1 MRFSQNTLQIHRKR
15 ACRYDLSLT
24 PVGSSERRLKM
35 TAIYARQSVDRAD
48 SISIEQ
54 QIDLCKYEA
63 RGEACKIY
71 IDRGYSGKNTNR
83 PQFTQ
88 MMSDI
93 RDGLINSVIVYKLDR
108 ISRSILDFSTM
119 MEQFGK
125 FRVQFISAT
134 EKFDT
139 SSPMGKAMLNICIV
153 FAQLERETI
162 QKRVADAYFSRSQKS
177 FYMGGPIPF
186 GFRKIPAVI
195 DGIHTSMYETEP
207 EEAKQIRLIYELY
220 SQPNISFGNIID
232 RLRELGLTKRGKD
245 WERPRIRDI
254 LINPIYVKAD
264 LNVYNFFKD
273 HGAELANAPED
284 FIGVNGCYYY
294 KDRSS
299 ERSKNTV
306 LEGNHIVLAPHKG
319 IIEPELWLKCREKCL
334 GQKQLKPVQKA
345 KNSWLAGKIK
355 CGECG
360 YALVAKEFRSRRD
373 RYLLCS
379 HRLNAKACE
388 GAGTLH
394 TREIEQLVYSEMRKK
409 LAQFKTL
416 SKAKIDAPNAELT
429 RLNIE
434 SAQIDKEIGSLL
446 ERVRDSDNALFRY
459 INERVGELD
468 RRKSDID
475 ERIRK
480 LQQKKNVPVPE
491 IENHLTMWDELTFD
505 DKRQVANALIKV
517 IYATENRVTIQ
528 WKI

>member
-1 MRFSQNTLQIHRKR
+1 MI
-15 ACRYDLSLT
+15 
-24 PVGSSERRLKM
+24 
-35 TAIYARQSVDRAD
+35 AIYARQSVDRAD

-54 QIDLCKYEA
+54 QIEFCKYEV
-63 RGEACKIY
+63 RGEAYKTY

-83 PQFTQ
+83 PQFMQ
-88 MMSDI
+88 MISDI
-93 RDGLINSVIVYKLDR
+93 REGLIHSVIVYKLDR

-119 MEQFGK
+119 MEQFEK
-125 FRVQFISAT
+125 FRVQFVSAT

-195 DGIHTSMYETEP
+195 DGIHTSMYEAEP
-207 EEAKQIRLIYELY
+207 EEAEQVRLIYELY
-220 SQPNISFGNIID
+220 SKPNTSFGDIID
-232 RLRELGLTKRGKD
+232 RLHRLGLKKRGKD

-254 LINPIYVKAD
+254 LINPIYAKAD

-273 HGAELANAPED
+273 HGAEIANAPED

-294 KDRSS
+294 KARST
-299 ERSKNTV
+299 ERSKSAV
-306 LEGNHIVLAPHKG
+306 FEGNHIVLAPHKG
-319 IIEPELWLKCREKCL
+319 IVEPELWLKCREKCL

-355 CGECG
+355 CGKCG
-360 YALVAKEFRSRRD
+360 YALTAKEFRNRRD

-388 GAGTLH
+388 GAGTLR
-394 TREIEQLVYSEMRKK
+394 TGDMEQLVYGEMRKK

-416 SKAKIDAPNAELT
+416 SKEKTGVSNTELT
-429 RLNIE
+429 ELKLE

-446 ERVRDSDNALFRY
+446 ERVRDSDDALFRY

-475 ERIRK
+475 GRIRE
-480 LQQKKNVPVPE
+480 LQQRKNIPVNE
-491 IENHLTMWDELTFD
+491 IANHLTVWDELTFD
-505 DKRQVANALIKV
+505 DKRLVADVLIKV
-517 IYATENRVTIQ
+517 IYATENKVTIQ

>member
-1 MRFSQNTLQIHRKR
+1 MI
-15 ACRYDLSLT
+15 
-24 PVGSSERRLKM
+24 
-35 TAIYARQSVDRAD
+35 AIYARQSVDRAD

-54 QIDLCKYEA
+54 QIDFCKYEA
-63 RGEACKIY
+63 RGEACKTY
-71 IDRGYSGKNTNR
+71 IDRGFSGKNTNR

-93 RDGLINSVIVYKLDR
+93 RNGFISSVIVYKLDR
-108 ISRSILDFSTM
+108 ISRSILDFSAM
-119 MEQFGK
+119 MEQFEK

-186 GFRKIPAVI
+186 GFRKIPTII
-195 DGIHTSMYETEP
+195 DGIHTSMYEAEP
-207 EEAKQIRLIYELY
+207 EEAEQVRLIYKLY
-220 SQPNISFGNIID
+220 SQPNTSFGDIID
-232 RLRELGLTKRGKD
+232 RLHELGLKKRGKD

-264 LNVYNFFKD
+264 LNVYDFFLS
-273 HGAELANAPED
+273 HGVEMTNSPED
-284 FIGVNGCYYY
+284 FIGMNGCYYY
-294 KDRSS
+294 KSQD
-299 ERSKNTV
+299 SKRRKTTV

-360 YALVAKEFRSRRD
+360 YALIAKEFRKRKD

-388 GAGTLH
+388 GAGTLC
-394 TREIEQLVYSEMRKK
+394 TGDMEQLVYSEMRKK

-416 SKAKIDAPNAELT
+416 SKEKTGAPNAELT
-429 RLNIE
+429 ELNLE
-434 SAQIDKEIGSLL
+434 SAQIDREISSLL
-446 ERVRDSDNALFRY
+446 EKVQDSDNALFRY
-459 INERVGELD
+459 INERISELD
-468 RRKSDID
+468 RRKSGIG
-475 ERIRK
+475 ERIRE
-480 LQQKKNVPVPE
+480 LQQKKE
-491 IENHLTMWDELTFD
+491 IPAAETENHLTMWEELTFD
-505 DKRQVANALIKV
+505 DKRQVTDALIKV
-517 IYATENRVTIQ
+517 IYATENKVTIQ

>member
-1 MRFSQNTLQIHRKR
+1 MI
-15 ACRYDLSLT
+15 
-24 PVGSSERRLKM
+24 
-35 TAIYARQSVDRAD
+35 AIYARQSVDRAD

-54 QIDLCKYEA
+54 QIEFCKYEA
-63 RGEACKIY
+63 RGEAYKTY

-93 RDGLINSVIVYKLDR
+93 RNGFIHSVIVYKLDR

-119 MEQFGK
+119 MEQFEK

-186 GFRKIPAVI
+186 GFRKVPTII
-195 DGIHTSMYETEP
+195 DGVHTSMYEPES
-207 EEAKQIRLIYELY
+207 EEAEQVRLIYELY
-220 SQPNISFGNIID
+220 SQPNTSFGDIID
-232 RLRELGLTKRGKD
+232 RLHELGLKKRGKD

-264 LNVYNFFKD
+264 LYVYNFFVN
-273 HGAELANAPED
+273 HGVEMTNPPED
-284 FIGVNGCYYY
+284 FIGSNGCYYY
-294 KDRSS
+294 KAQNS
-299 ERSKNTV
+299 ERSKSAV

-319 IIEPELWLKCREKCL
+319 IIESEIWLKCREKCL

-360 YALVAKEFRSRRD
+360 YALIAKEFRNRRD

-394 TREIEQLVYSEMRKK
+394 TGDMEQLIYSEMRKK

-416 SKAKIDAPNAELT
+416 SKEKTFAPNTELT
-429 RLNIE
+429 ELYLE
-434 SAQIDKEIGSLL
+434 LAQIDKETGSLL
-446 ERVRDSDNALFRY
+446 EKVQDSDNVLFRY
-459 INERVGELD
+459 INGRISELD
-468 RRKSDID
+468 RRKSAID
-475 ERIRK
+475 ERICE
-480 LQQKKNVPVPE
+480 LQQKKNIPKSE

-505 DKRQVANALIKV
+505 DKRHVADVLIKV
-517 IYATENRVTIQ
+517 IYATENKVTIL

>member
-1 MRFSQNTLQIHRKR
+1 
-15 ACRYDLSLT
+15 
-24 PVGSSERRLKM
+24 M

-54 QIDLCKYEA
+54 QIEFCKYEA

-93 RDGLINSVIVYKLDR
+93 RDGYISSVVVYKLDR
-108 ISRSILDFSTM
+108 ISRSILDFSNM
-119 MEQFGK
+119 MEQFEK

-162 QKRVADAYFSRSQKS
+162 QKRVADAYFSRSQKG

-186 GFRKIPAVI
+186 GFRKIPTIV
-195 DGIHTSMYETEP
+195 DGIHTSMYEAEP
-207 EEAKQIRLIYELY
+207 EEAEQVRLIYELY
-220 SQPNISFGNIID
+220 SQPDVSYGDIID
-232 RLRELGLTKRGKD
+232 RLHGLGLKKRGKD

-254 LINPIYVKAD
+254 LINPVYVKAD
-264 LNVYNFFKD
+264 MNVYNFFLG
-273 HGAELANAPED
+273 HGVEITNAPED

-294 KDRSS
+294 KSQNT
-299 ERSKNTV
+299 ERRKTTV

-319 IIEPELWLKCREKCL
+319 IIDSDLWLKCREKCL
-334 GQKQLKPVQKA
+334 GQKQIKPVHKA
-345 KNSWLAGKIK
+345 RNSWLAGKIK

-360 YALVAKEFRSRRD
+360 YALVAKEFRSHKD

-379 HRLNAKACE
+379 HRLNAKACK
-388 GAGTLH
+388 GAGTLC
-394 TREIEQLVYSEMRKK
+394 TGDMEQLIYGEIRKK
-409 LAQFKTL
+409 LAGFRTL
-416 SKAKIDAPNAELT
+416 SKEKRNSPNAELT
-429 RLNIE
+429 GLE
-434 SAQIDKEIGSLL
+434 LETAQIDREISSLL
-446 ERVRDSDNALFRY
+446 DKVQDSDSVLFRY
-459 INERVGELD
+459 INERVSELD
-468 RRKSDID
+468 RRKSDIE
-475 ERIRK
+475 ERIRE
-480 LQQKKNVPVPE
+480 LQQKKDISVSE
-491 IENHLTMWDELTFD
+491 IENHLTMWEELSFD
-505 DKRQVANALIKV
+505 DKRQVADTLIKV
-517 IYATENRVTIQ
+517 IYATEDRVTIQ